1 MEVFLEW
8 LVLELAA
15 VVLQL
20 AFLRIVSWLRGRSLS
35 FGAPTTMVVVA

>member
-20 AFLRIVSWLRGRSLS
+20 AFLRIVSWVRGRSPS
-35 FGAPTTMVVVA
+35 SGTPRSMAVAA

>member
-20 AFLRIVSWLRGRSLS
+20 AFLRIVSWVRGGSPS
-35 FGAPTTMVVVA
+35 SGTPPTVGVAA